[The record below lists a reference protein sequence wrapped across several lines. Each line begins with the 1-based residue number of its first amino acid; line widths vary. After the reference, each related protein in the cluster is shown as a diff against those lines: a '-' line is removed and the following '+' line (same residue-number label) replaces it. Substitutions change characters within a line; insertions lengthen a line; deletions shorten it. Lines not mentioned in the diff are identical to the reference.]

1 MQYFNA
7 LSVQVHELAANIPA
21 FLGRLL
27 ESGMY
32 QSLFST
38 LLQLGAAP
46 GPASDV
52 CGYFESDLLVEDIQ
66 NLLRLV
72 IVRHVDQTQA
82 DWELVLDMLFLAA
95 AMTDQHQQQAGHLR
109 SSLCLMVEEA
119 LHQLQ
124 SKCSDLRL
132 YRPSHF
138 LNIEDCALYSDHQ
151 HGPVPRKRSD
161 RVGSNLAERF
171 SKLLQFSVN
180 CLSSFE
186 QPIIEEEIGLAT
198 AIYNM
203 SLELEADMSRKKESD
218 NLVKSL
224 RDCAA
229 LGGVTLLLLI
239 KSDISLSSKIG
250 LIRKLD
256 ALSNTLAV
264 IQKLF
269 VMPVERETFRISVI
283 SLVSQSLMMD
293 NVDCEMVTRFYGDML
308 SVSMFPEGPKA

>member
-1 MQYFNA
+1 MQHCIA

-21 FLGRLL
+21 FLSSLL

-38 LLQLGAAP
+38 LQQLG
-46 GPASDV
+46 
-52 CGYFESDLLVEDIQ
+52 
-66 NLLRLV
+66 
-72 IVRHVDQTQA
+72 
-82 DWELVLDMLFLAA
+82 
-95 AMTDQHQQQAGHLR
+95 
-109 SSLCLMVEEA
+109 
-119 LHQLQ
+119 
-124 SKCSDLRL
+124 
-132 YRPSHF
+132 
-138 LNIEDCALYSDHQ
+138 DCALYSDHQ
-151 HGPVPRKRSD
+151 HGPALRKRQRSD

-239 KSDISLSSKIG
+239 KSEISLSS
-250 LIRKLD
+250 
-256 ALSNTLAV
+256 
-264 IQKLF
+264 
-269 VMPVERETFRISVI
+269 
-283 SLVSQSLMMD
+283 
-293 NVDCEMVTRFYGDML
+293 
-308 SVSMFPEGPKA
+308 